1 MKKILVW
8 NIDWD
13 TTTDECE
20 EFEAPELPTDV
31 EIENPTEKMVQEVE
45 ENGYCEDVENY
56 LSDEYGF
63 CVNGF
68 CVGFADE

>member
-1 MKKILVW
+1 MRKILVW

-13 TTTDECE
+13 TSDEDE
-20 EFEAPELPTDV
+20 KFEAPELPTEV
-31 EIENPTEKMVQEVE
+31 EIENPNEEMVQEVE

-56 LSDEYGF
+56 LSDKYGF

>member
-13 TTTDECE
+13 TTDEDE
-20 EFEAPELPTDV
+20 EFEAPKLPTEV
-31 EIENPTEKMVQEVE
+31 EIENPTEEMVQEVE
-45 ENGYCEDVENY
+45 ENGYCEDIENY

-68 CVGFADE
+68 FVGFADE